1 MNLAGRSKPENEEL
15 KVRVTYFH
23 VLARKQTS
31 SPEQPHHQIS
41 IMTGKIEVQIHRVIK
56 GF

>member
-31 SPEQPHHQIS
+31 GPEQAHHQIS